1 MTRALAGLWPP
12 VATPFREDGAVDTA
26 RIVRH
31 CRALIADGCEGLAI
45 LGTTSEANSLS
56 LEERRRIIDALV
68 EGGIEADRLLPGVG
82 ACAVDDVVTLA
93 GHAHDIGAS
102 GVLMLPPFYYKKVS
116 DDGTFNFFARVIEK
130 LGARAP
136 QIMLYH
142 IPPIAAVGFS
152 LELVGRLVEA
162 FPNIVVGIKDSS
174 GDAEHTL
181 AMIRAF
187 PSFAVFPGAELYL
200 VRAMKAGARGCIS
213 ATANVNAAG
222 IATLLRKWQSD
233 EAGELQEEV
242 NLVRRAVEARGNIPG
257 CKAIL
262 SDRYRDP
269 AWANVRPPLVA
280 LNEKAKLELLAD
292 PAIAKLRS
300 AGRMPSVSS

>member
-31 CRALIADGCEGLAI
+31 SKAMIADGCEGLAI

-56 LEERRRIIDALV
+56 LDERRRIIDAHV

-93 GHAHDIGAS
+93 RHAHDIGAS
-102 GVLMLPPFYYKKVS
+102 GVLMLPPFYYKKVP
-116 DDGTFNFFARVIEK
+116 DDGIFAFFARVIDK
-130 LGARAP
+130 LGAKAP
-136 QIMLYH
+136 RIMLYH
-142 IPPIAAVGFS
+142 IPPMAAVGFS
-152 LELVGRLVEA
+152 LDLIGRLIA
-162 FPNIVVGIKDSS
+162 AYPGIVVGIKDSS
-174 GDAEHTL
+174 GDAENTL
-181 AMIRAF
+181 SVIKAF
-187 PSFAVFPGAELYL
+187 PEFAVFPGAELYL
-200 VRAMKAGARGCIS
+200 VRTMKAGARGCIS

-222 IATLLRKWQSD
+222 IATLLKKWQSP
-233 EAGELQEEV
+233 EADQLQEEV
-242 NLVRRAVEARGNIPG
+242 SAIRKAIEARGNIPG

-262 SDRYRDP
+262 ADRYRDP

-280 LNEKAKLELLAD
+280 LGDKAMAELLAE
-292 PAIAKLRS
+292 PAIAKLREKV
-300 AGRMPSVSS
+300 AA